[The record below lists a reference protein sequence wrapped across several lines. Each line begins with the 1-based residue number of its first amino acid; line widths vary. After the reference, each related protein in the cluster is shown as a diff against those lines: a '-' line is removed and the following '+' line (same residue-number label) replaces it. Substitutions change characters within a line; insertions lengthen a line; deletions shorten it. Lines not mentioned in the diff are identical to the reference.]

1 MRWGWWPLLLRA
13 LFQCLV
19 QLPHWF
25 VVAQPL
31 SPQPLCPWKVCLPAA
46 CLQSNTYGISGL
58 LMHRRMRLVT
68 KCEERRRHG
77 NAAQKGHWEHTY
89 KLLKLENYG
98 RRWLLVEFQAWG
110 GRNDVA

>member
-1 MRWGWWPLLLRA
+1 
-13 LFQCLV
+13 
-19 QLPHWF
+19 
-25 VVAQPL
+25 
-31 SPQPLCPWKVCLPAA
+31 
-46 CLQSNTYGISGL
+46 
-58 LMHRRMRLVT
+58 MHRRMRLVT